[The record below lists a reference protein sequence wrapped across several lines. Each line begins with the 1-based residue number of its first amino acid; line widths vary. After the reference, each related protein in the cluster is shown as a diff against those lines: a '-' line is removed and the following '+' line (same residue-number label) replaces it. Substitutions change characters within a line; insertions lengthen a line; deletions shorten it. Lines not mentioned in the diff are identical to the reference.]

1 MQYNGMQRR
10 QARKIILFFFFFLID
25 FEKKR
30 IYNCIQKEQTIKT
43 VRRSE
48 YESRSAAGS
57 PGGIRH

>member
-10 QARKIILFFFFFLID
+10 QARKIILFFFLID